1 MKRIITIISLFLV
14 FALSVNLTGCRDTTV
29 TEATREGHARTEP
42 NALGSLESFSFS
54 LTWDNF
60 GISSYDSATGT
71 LIKTWR
77 TTRPD
82 DYITTYQL
90 TEEEKLKIYDLI
102 ASLDILSYP
111 DDYSNDEAYTYAP
124 FFTII
129 LSVKTDTV
137 EKTITAENLPPRY
150 ASMNKQKNRFLVVC
164 KEISDILTATEEWEA
179 LPPSEFYHG

>member
-14 FALSVNLTGCRDTTV
+14 FALSVNLTGCKETTV

-82 DYITTYQL
+82 DYITTYHL
-90 TEEEKLKIYDLI
+90 TEEQKQKIYDLI

-164 KEISDILTATEEWEA
+164 KEISDILAATEEWEA

>member
-1 MKRIITIISLFLV
+1 MNRIFRVLGLFLV
-14 FALSVNLTGCRDTTV
+14 CALAVNLTGCQ
-29 TEATREGHARTEP
+29 EP
-42 NALGSLESFSFS
+42 AVAEPPERAMQQQLPYLGSLESFSFC

-60 GISSYDSATGT
+60 GISSYNSSTGT

-82 DYITTYQL
+82 DYITTYHL
-90 TEEEKLKIYDLI
+90 TEDQKQKIYDLI
-102 ASLDILSYP
+102 AGLDILSYP
-111 DDYSNDEAYTYAP
+111 DDYSNAEAYTAP
-124 FFTII
+124 FFTIV

-137 EKTITAENLPPRY
+137 EKTITAENLPPWY
-150 ASMNKQKNRFLVVC
+150 TSMDKQRNRFLVVC